1 MGPEGTKDRFLRQAL
16 ARGADCLSVEKLEL
30 CLAGEAPNEFSSHL
44 ASCAHCQA
52 ELELLR
58 AFYAVPR
65 DAEEAEAV
73 REITQR
79 LRAPRTLLPAEAG
92 SSWWRRFLQARWL
105 SPAALAA
112 AALLIVTAVG
122 LELRHG
128 SAPRIEAPNR
138 PEDNVL
144 RSGRVTLVSPVGDL
158 ASAPEQVQW
167 RPVEG
172 AAKYEVRLFEV
183 DRSEVWRDSTP
194 GLWKDIP
201 PTVRA
206 RMVPAKPFLLQV
218 AAFDAAGRQLAE
230 SELVRFRILRK
241 VYSR

>member
-1 MGPEGTKDRFLRQAL
+1 MGPEPPTEGRILRQAL
-16 ARGADCLSVEKLEL
+16 APGADCLSVEKLEL
-30 CLAGEAPNEFSSHL
+30 CLRGEIANEFSAHL
-44 ASCAHCQA
+44 ASCVHCRA

-58 AFYAVPR
+58 AFYADPR
-65 DAEEAEAV
+65 SPAETEAV

-79 LRAPRTLLPAEAG
+79 LRAPQTVGPAVPR
-92 SSWWRRFLQARWL
+92 SWWQDFLQARWL

-122 LELRHG
+122 LEVRHG
-128 SAPRIEAPNR
+128 AAPRIEAPNR
-138 PEDNVL
+138 AADSVL
-144 RSGRVTLVSPVGDL
+144 RSGRVTLIAPAGDL
-158 ASAPEQVQW
+158 ASAPAQVQW
-167 RPVEG
+167 QPVAG

-194 GLWKDIP
+194 GLQKDIP
-201 PTVRA
+201 QPVRA
-206 RMVPAKPFLLQV
+206 RIVPAKPFLLQV